1 MEKFRIIKENRVIPK
16 HNYPNINS
24 VNDDGS
30 ENYDFYNF
38 SNGLN

>member
-1 MEKFRIIKENRVIPK
+1 MDKFRIIKQNGVIPK
-16 HNYPNINS
+16 YNYPNINS
-24 VNDDGS
+24 VNDDGT